1 MSRNMN
7 FAAAAIV
14 SIGLAG
20 SGGVFSADEPGVV
33 TYVASVQ
40 CAAGACEVQRVTV
53 PVVSIVREQYVGG
66 ICVEYTRQIT
76 GMKKIPSLD
85 PATPIEDPQ
94 FENSGP
100 RHSCTKLGTARSFS
114 AIDRDTA
121 GARGR

>member
-7 FAAAAIV
+7 FAAVALV
-14 SIGLAG
+14 SAGLAG
-20 SGGVFSADEPGVV
+20 TGGVFSADEPGVV

-40 CAAGACEVQRVTV
+40 CAAGACEVQRLTV

-94 FENSGP
+94 FENSPP
-100 RHSCTKLGTARSFS
+100 RHACTKQGSGHGFPAIDSETAR
-114 AIDRDTA
+114 
-121 GARGR
+121 ARAR